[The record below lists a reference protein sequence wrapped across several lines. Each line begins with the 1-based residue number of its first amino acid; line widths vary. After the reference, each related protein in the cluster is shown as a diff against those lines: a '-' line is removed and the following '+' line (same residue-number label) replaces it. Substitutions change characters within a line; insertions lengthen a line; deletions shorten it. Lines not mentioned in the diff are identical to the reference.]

1 MTKRAA
7 IFPWGFL
14 SLPPGAAYFP
24 HIKNFWLRRARSRAA
39 LACRG
44 AGAGATPHP
53 LPFPSPVDKSG
64 RRRGVRMRA
73 GGDLLNGRN
82 DPLSA
87 KGGTVS
93 MDTGTIDQPSLI
105 PIGRAKTKHA
115 SGPRRKATALT
126 ATYKPFPK
134 GVQWAFSGFHTLSSG
149 VQPDIQ
155 RRLNARWTGK
165 SPEVAKNN
173 RSLQGRMGDVGPRLR
188 PAPPSHSLFAPS
200 ALNGASRPHNQPP
213 GFQWKRT

>member
-7 IFPWGFL
+7 IFTRGAV
-14 SLPPGAAYFP
+14 SLPPGVADLP
-24 HIKNFWLRRARSRAA
+24 PINNRWLRRARSRAA

-44 AGAGATPHP
+44 AGAGASPHP
-53 LPFPSPVDKSG
+53 LPLPSPVDKSG

-73 GGDLLNGRN
+73 GADLPNGR
-82 DPLSA
+82 DAPLSA
-87 KGGTVS
+87 TAGAVS
-93 MDTGTIDQPSLI
+93 MDNGTIDQPSLI
-105 PIGRAKTKHA
+105 PIAWAKAEHA
-115 SGPRRKATALT
+115 PGPRRKASALT

-134 GVQWAFSGFHTLSSG
+134 GIQWAFSGFHALSSG

-155 RRLNARWTGK
+155 RRLNAYWTEK

-173 RSLQGRMGDVGPRLR
+173 RSLQGKMGDVGPRLR
-188 PAPPSHSLFAPS
+188 RAPPSHSLFAPS
-200 ALNGASRPHNQPP
+200 ALNGASRPHDQPP